1 MYELHNLGWSGFQK
15 LCLTVVR
22 EILGQTVE
30 SFLDSN
36 DGGQD
41 GAFAGTWEKAGG
53 EAFSGRFV
61 IQCKFTARGNY
72 ALRLAD
78 LKGEVAKV
86 KRLVAQGRCDAYV
99 ILTNAGVSG
108 KRAAQV
114 EDLFRKAG
122 VKHVLI
128 LGFNWICDQIRE
140 NKNLRMQVPRLYG
153 LGDLTQILDERA
165 YKQATAVLASLR
177 EDLAKTV
184 ITDAYRKASDALNEH
199 GFVLLIGEPAAGKT
213 TIASLLSMAAI
224 DQWNV
229 SLVKPDR
236 PAKLVERWNPDEP
249 SQFFW
254 LDDAFGPTQY
264 EASLVQEW
272 NRILAELR
280 TMLKRGAKIV
290 MTSRDYIYSRA
301 RNDLKEG
308 AFPLL
313 EEGKVVIDVHK
324 LTPDERRQIL
334 YNHLKLGRQPK
345 KFKSDVKPY
354 LETVAAHP
362 RFIPETARRLADP
375 VFTKGLYLSLYHL
388 HEFVEKREQLLREVL
403 QNLDN
408 DSKAALG
415 LIYMRNDRLHSP
427 IELQPSEERAL
438 ARLGST
444 VGACR
449 TALDALNG
457 SLVQRF
463 YTEGEYFW
471 RFKHPTIGDA
481 YASILVES
489 PELLD
494 VYVQGSTPEK
504 LVEQVTCGDVG
515 IEKAVVLPKTLF
527 PLMLKRL
534 DEFSSPKY
542 KDPWLARWAE
552 RNGVQGFLTRRCS
565 KEFLALYIEHHPDL
579 LAKVAK
585 PGLLL
590 SAVPEVDLAAR
601 LHEVGLLPE
610 ERRKEFIATVSEY
623 ALDGSDLYA
632 LDDYTI
638 RRLFEP
644 DEFDELL
651 RRVRTELVPK
661 LKSVRYD
668 WQSNLPSEDSPDGHM
683 QPLLDSFEALKRYF
697 ADDEDTVKIVNRETE
712 LAQQWVAEHM
722 PDESKDK
729 PPRKLAA
736 VSKSEQPQSE
746 RSIFDDVD
754 A

>member
-1 MYELHNLGWSGFQK
+1 MYELHSLGWSNFQK
-15 LCLTVVR
+15 LCLTIVR

-36 DGGQD
+36 DGGRD
-41 GAFAGTWEKAGG
+41 GAFAGNWKATGN
-53 EAFSGRFV
+53 EALSGRFV
-61 IQCKFTARGNY
+61 IQCKFTARSNR

-78 LKGEVAKV
+78 LKDEVAKV
-86 KRLVAQGRCDAYV
+86 GRLVAQGVCDVYV
-99 ILTNAGVSG
+99 VLTNAGVSG

-114 EDLFRKAG
+114 EDLLRKTG
-122 VKHVLI
+122 VQQVLV
-128 LGFNWICDQIRE
+128 LGLDWICGQIRQ

-165 YKQATAVLASLR
+165 YSQATAVLASLR
-177 EDLAKTV
+177 EDLAKIV
-184 ITDAYRKASDALNEH
+184 ITEAYRKASEALSEH

-213 TIASLLSMAAI
+213 TVASLLSMSAI
-224 DQWNV
+224 DQWGV

-272 NRILAELR
+272 NRNIAEIR

-313 EEGKVVIDVHK
+313 EEGKVVIDVHN
-324 LTPDERRQIL
+324 LTADERRQIL

-345 KFKSDVKPY
+345 KFKTDAKPF
-354 LETVAAHP
+354 LEAVAAHP
-362 RFIPETARRLADP
+362 RFIPETARRMADP
-375 VFTKGLYLSLYHL
+375 VFTKGLYLSAYHL
-388 HEFVEKREQLLREVL
+388 HEFVEKREQLLREIL

-427 IELQPSEERAL
+427 IELQASEEKAL
-438 ARLGST
+438 DRLGST

-449 TALDALNG
+449 TALEALNG

-463 YTEGEYFW
+463 YADGEYFW

-494 VYVQGSTPEK
+494 IYVQGSTPEK
-504 LVEQVTCGDVG
+504 LVEQVACGDVG
-515 IEKAVVLPKTLF
+515 IEKAVVLPNTLF
-527 PLMLKRL
+527 PLMLRRL
-534 DEFSSPKY
+534 DEFSSRDY
-542 KDPWLARWAE
+542 KDPWLARWAD
-552 RNGVQGFLTRRCS
+552 RHGIQSFLTRRCS
-565 KEFLALYIEHHPDL
+565 KEFVALYLECHPDL
-579 LAKVAK
+579 LERIAK

-590 SAVPEVDLAAR
+590 SAVPEVTLAAR
-601 LHEVGLLPE
+601 LHELGLLPE
-610 ERRKEFIATVSEY
+610 EHRKQFIATVSEY

-638 RRLFEP
+638 RGVFEP
-644 DEFDELL
+644 EEFGELL
-651 RRVRTELVPK
+651 ERVRTELVPR
-661 LKSVRYD
+661 LKSVRHE
-668 WQSNLPSEDSPDGHM
+668 WQSNLPSDGSPDGHM
-683 QPLLDSFEALKRYF
+683 EPLLDSFKALKRHF
-697 ADDEDTVKIVNRETE
+697 SDDQDIVRIVDDEIE
-712 LAQQWVAEHM
+712 LANEWMAEHM
-722 PDESKDK
+722 PDASKDK
-729 PPRKLAA
+729 PSRRLPPLSGSA
-736 VSKSEQPQSE
+736 QPPSE

>member
-1 MYELHNLGWSGFQK
+1 MYELHNLGWSAFQK
-15 LCLTVVR
+15 LCLTIAR

-36 DGGQD
+36 DGGRD
-41 GAFAGTWEKAGG
+41 GAFAGAWKTGG
-53 EAFSGRFV
+53 SEALSGRFV
-61 IQCKFTARGNY
+61 IQCKFTSRPNY

-86 KRLVAQGRCDAYV
+86 KRLVAQGRCDTYV

-114 EDLFRKAG
+114 EDLFKKAG

-128 LGFNWICDQIRE
+128 FGFNWICDQIRE

-236 PAKLVERWNPDEP
+236 PAKLVDRWNPDEP

-264 EASLVQEW
+264 EESLVQEW
-272 NRILAELR
+272 NRILAEVR

-313 EEGKVVIDVHK
+313 EEGKVVIDVHN
-324 LTPDERRQIL
+324 LTLDERRQIL

-345 KFKSDVKPY
+345 TFKTDVKPF
-354 LETVAAHP
+354 LDAVAAHP

-375 VFTKGLYLSLYHL
+375 VFTKGLHLSPYHL

-415 LIYMRNDRLHSP
+415 LIYMRNDRLQSP

-438 ARLGST
+438 VRLGST

-449 TALDALNG
+449 TALEALNG

-463 YTEGEYFW
+463 YADDEYFW

-481 YASILVES
+481 YASLLVES

-494 VYVQGSTPEK
+494 VYVQGSTPDK

-534 DEFSSPKY
+534 DEFSSRKY
-542 KDPWLARWAE
+542 KDAWLARWAD
-552 RNGVQGFLTRRCS
+552 RHGVQGFLSRRCS
-565 KEFLALYIEHHPDL
+565 KEFLELYMEQHPALL
-579 LAKVAK
+579 TRVSR
-585 PGLLL
+585 PGLML
-590 SAVPEVDLAAR
+590 SAVPEVNLAAR
-601 LHEVGLLPE
+601 LHELGLLPE
-610 ERRKEFIATVSEY
+610 ERRREFIATVSEY
-623 ALDGSDLYA
+623 ALDGSDLSA

-638 RRLFEP
+638 RDLFEP
-644 DEFDELL
+644 DEFDALVK
-651 RRVRTELVPK
+651 RVRTELVPK
-661 LKSVRYD
+661 LKSVRHD
-668 WQSNLPSEDSPDGHM
+668 WQSNLPSEDSPDGFM
-683 QPLLDSFEALKRYF
+683 QPLFDGFEAMKRQF
-697 ADDEDTVKIVNRETE
+697 ADDEAVIKIINRETE
-712 LAQQWVAEHM
+712 LAQEWVSEHM
-722 PDESKDK
+722 PDESEDK
-729 PPRKLAA
+729 PPRKLAP
-736 VSKSEQPQSE
+736 VSKSEEPQSE
-746 RSIFDDVD
+746 RSVFDDVD
-754 A
+754 S